1 MNNVYTDYPL
11 SYIPTKL
18 KPPSGEK
25 AGEKTVY
32 ECIDPNL

>member
-11 SYIPTKL
+11 SCIPTKL

-25 AGEKTVY
+25 AGEKNGVRVH
-32 ECIDPNL
+32 